1 MTFAELGLSP
11 EVLKAVEELGYASPT
26 PIQAKAIPVVLGGS
40 DVLAAAQTGTGKTA
54 AFTLPLLSRLRAHA
68 NNSASPAM
76 HPVRALILTPTREL
90 ADQVSAS
97 VAQYNKYLPLRSAVV
112 FGGVAMDPQK
122 EALRRGVEVLV
133 ATPGRL
139 LDHIEQKN
147 VMLNRVEMLILDEAD
162 RMLDMGFVQDI
173 RRIMSL
179 LPANRQTLL
188 FSATFAPEIKRLAA
202 DFMREP
208 ELVEVAR
215 QNATSENI
223 EQVVYAVDAARK
235 RHLLV
240 HLLQARSIAQ
250 VIVFCR
256 TRQGAEQLSRELK
269 RDGLAAEAIHG
280 DKAQSQRL
288 ETLSAFKDG
297 QVRVLVATDVAAR
310 GLDIEEL
317 PFVVNFELPNSP
329 EDYVH
334 RIGRTGRAGSK
345 GVALSLMGED
355 EQRQLEAIET
365 LIKQKLPPQTE
376 RRFWPSWM
384 PRPEREREV
393 AASAPVD
400 TVSSKRA
407 LAALSAA
414 PTRSTPS
421 TPAPLRR
428 FSHAALRGEPREIPA
443 LLLLP
448 RYR

>member
-26 PIQAKAIPVVLGGS
+26 PIQAAAIPVVLSGR
-40 DVLAAAQTGTGKTA
+40 DILAAAQTGTGKTA
-54 AFTLPLLSRLRAHA
+54 AFTLPLLSRLRVHA

-97 VAQYNKYLPLRSAVV
+97 VSQYNKYLPLRSTVV
-112 FGGVAMDPQK
+112 FGGMSMEPQK

-139 LDHIEQKN
+139 LDHIEQKT

-162 RMLDMGFVQDI
+162 RMLDMGFIQDI

-179 LPANRQTLL
+179 LPAGRQTLL
-188 FSATFAPEIKRLAA
+188 FSATFAPEIKKLAA
-202 DFMREP
+202 DFMRDP

-215 QNATSENI
+215 QNATSDTI

-240 HLLQARSIAQ
+240 HLLQARNIAQ

-256 TRQGAEQLSRELK
+256 TRQGAEQLTRELK

-345 GVALSLMGED
+345 GIALSLMGED
-355 EQRQLEAIET
+355 EQRQLEAIES
-365 LIKQKLPPQTE
+365 LIKQTLTPQTE
-376 RRFWPSWM
+376 KRFWPSWM
-384 PRPEREREV
+384 PRPERPEQVPV
-393 AASAPVD
+393 AS
-400 TVSSKRA
+400 VS
-407 LAALSAA
+407 AALSTSGAIAALAAA
-414 PTRSTPS
+414 PTRSTPV
-421 TPAPLRR
+421 TPVRMTHP
-428 FSHAALRGEPREIPA
+428 ALRGEPREIPA
-443 LLLLP
+443 LLLPP

>member
-26 PIQAKAIPVVLGGS
+26 PIQAAAIPVVLSGR
-40 DVLAAAQTGTGKTA
+40 DILAAAQTGTGKTA
-54 AFTLPLLSRLRAHA
+54 AFTLPLLSRLRVHA

-97 VAQYNKYLPLRSAVV
+97 VSQYNKYLPLRSTVV
-112 FGGVAMDPQK
+112 FGGMSMEPQK

-139 LDHIEQKN
+139 LDHIEQKT

-162 RMLDMGFVQDI
+162 RMLDMGFIQDI

-179 LPANRQTLL
+179 LPASRQTLL
-188 FSATFAPEIKRLAA
+188 FSATFAPEIKKLAA
-202 DFMREP
+202 DFMRDP

-215 QNATSENI
+215 QNATSDTI

-240 HLLQARSIAQ
+240 HLLQARNIAQ

-256 TRQGAEQLSRELK
+256 TRQGAEQLTRELK

-345 GVALSLMGED
+345 GIALSLMGED
-355 EQRQLEAIET
+355 EQRQLEAIES
-365 LIKQKLPPQTE
+365 LIKQTLTPQTE
-376 RRFWPSWM
+376 KRFWPSWM
-384 PRPEREREV
+384 PRPERPEL
-393 AASAPVD
+393 APVAS
-400 TVSSKRA
+400 VS
-407 LAALSAA
+407 AALSASGAIAALAAA
-414 PTRSTPS
+414 PTRSTPV
-421 TPAPLRR
+421 TPVRMTHP
-428 FSHAALRGEPREIPA
+428 ALRGEPREIPA
-443 LLLLP
+443 LLLPP

>member
-1 MTFAELGLSP
+1 
-11 EVLKAVEELGYASPT
+11 
-26 PIQAKAIPVVLGGS
+26 
-40 DVLAAAQTGTGKTA
+40 
-54 AFTLPLLSRLRAHA
+54 
-68 NNSASPAM
+68 
-76 HPVRALILTPTREL
+76 
-90 ADQVSAS
+90 
-97 VAQYNKYLPLRSAVV
+97 
-112 FGGVAMDPQK
+112 
-122 EALRRGVEVLV
+122 
-133 ATPGRL
+133 
-139 LDHIEQKN
+139 
-147 VMLNRVEMLILDEAD
+147 
-162 RMLDMGFVQDI
+162 
-173 RRIMSL
+173 
-179 LPANRQTLL
+179 
-188 FSATFAPEIKRLAA
+188 
-202 DFMREP
+202 MREP

-288 ETLSAFKDG
+288 ETRSAFKDG

-365 LIKQKLPPQTE
+365 LIKQKLPPQLPKCLLKE
-376 RRFWPSWM
+376 PYLADDCRIRNRR
-384 PRPEREREV
+384 
-393 AASAPVD
+393 
-400 TVSSKRA
+400 
-407 LAALSAA
+407 
-414 PTRSTPS
+414 
-421 TPAPLRR
+421 
-428 FSHAALRGEPREIPA
+428 
-443 LLLLP
+443 
-448 RYR
+448 

>member
-26 PIQAKAIPVVLGGS
+26 PIQAAAIPVVLSGR
-40 DVLAAAQTGTGKTA
+40 DILAAAQTGTGKTA

-97 VAQYNKYLPLRSAVV
+97 VAQYNKYLPLRSTVV
-112 FGGVAMDPQK
+112 FGGMSMEPQK

-139 LDHIEQKN
+139 LDHIEQKT

-162 RMLDMGFVQDI
+162 RMLDMGFIQDI

-179 LPANRQTLL
+179 LPASRQTLL
-188 FSATFAPEIKRLAA
+188 FSATFAPEIKKLAA
-202 DFMREP
+202 DFMRDP
-208 ELVEVAR
+208 DLVEVAR
-215 QNATSENI
+215 QNATSDTI

-240 HLLQARSIAQ
+240 HLLQVRSIAQ

-256 TRQGAEQLSRELK
+256 TRQGAEQLTRELK

-345 GVALSLMGED
+345 GIALSLMGED
-355 EQRQLEAIET
+355 EQRQLEAIES
-365 LIKQKLPPQTE
+365 LIKQTLTPQTE
-376 RRFWPSWM
+376 KRFWPSWM
-384 PRPEREREV
+384 PRPERPEQ
-393 AASAPVD
+393 APVAS
-400 TVSSKRA
+400 VSATLSASGAIAA
-407 LAALSAA
+407 LAAT
-414 PTRSTPS
+414 PTRSTPV
-421 TPAPLRR
+421 TPVRMTHP
-428 FSHAALRGEPREIPA
+428 ALRGEAREIPA
-443 LLLLP
+443 LLLPP

>member
-26 PIQAKAIPVVLGGS
+26 PIQAAAIPVVLSGR
-40 DVLAAAQTGTGKTA
+40 DILAAAQTGTGKTA

-97 VAQYNKYLPLRSAVV
+97 VAQYNKYLPLRSTVV
-112 FGGVAMDPQK
+112 FGGMSMEPQK

-139 LDHIEQKN
+139 LDHIEQKT

-162 RMLDMGFVQDI
+162 RMLDMGFIQDI

-179 LPANRQTLL
+179 LPASRQTLL
-188 FSATFAPEIKRLAA
+188 FSATFAPEIKKLAA
-202 DFMREP
+202 DFMRDP
-208 ELVEVAR
+208 DLVEVAR
-215 QNATSENI
+215 QNATSDTI

-240 HLLQARSIAQ
+240 HLLQARNIAQ

-256 TRQGAEQLSRELK
+256 TRQGAEQLTRELK

-345 GVALSLMGED
+345 GIALSLMGED
-355 EQRQLEAIET
+355 EQRQLEAIES
-365 LIKQKLPPQTE
+365 LIKQTLTPQTE
-376 RRFWPSWM
+376 KRFWPSWM
-384 PRPEREREV
+384 PRPERPEQ
-393 AASAPVD
+393 APVAS
-400 TVSSKRA
+400 VS
-407 LAALSAA
+407 AALSASGA
-414 PTRSTPS
+414 IAALAATPTRSTPV
-421 TPAPLRR
+421 TPVRMTHP
-428 FSHAALRGEPREIPA
+428 ALRGEAREIPA
-443 LLLLP
+443 LLLPP

>member
-26 PIQAKAIPVVLGGS
+26 PIQAAAIPVVLSGR
-40 DVLAAAQTGTGKTA
+40 DILAAAQTGTGKTA

-97 VAQYNKYLPLRSAVV
+97 VAQYNKYLPLRSTVV
-112 FGGVAMDPQK
+112 FGGMSMEPQK

-139 LDHIEQKN
+139 LDHIEQKT

-162 RMLDMGFVQDI
+162 RMLDMGFIQDI

-179 LPANRQTLL
+179 LPASRQTLL
-188 FSATFAPEIKRLAA
+188 FSATFAPEIKKLAA
-202 DFMREP
+202 DFMRDP
-208 ELVEVAR
+208 DLVEVAR
-215 QNATSENI
+215 QNATSDTI

-240 HLLQARSIAQ
+240 HLLQVRSIAQ

-256 TRQGAEQLSRELK
+256 TRQGAEQLTRELK

-345 GVALSLMGED
+345 GIALSLMGED
-355 EQRQLEAIET
+355 EQRQLEAIES
-365 LIKQKLPPQTE
+365 LIKQTLTPQTE
-376 RRFWPSWM
+376 KRFWPSWM
-384 PRPEREREV
+384 PRPERPEQ
-393 AASAPVD
+393 APVAS
-400 TVSSKRA
+400 VS
-407 LAALSAA
+407 AALSASGA
-414 PTRSTPS
+414 IAALAATPTRSTPV
-421 TPAPLRR
+421 TPVTPVRMT
-428 FSHAALRGEPREIPA
+428 HPALRGEAREIPA
-443 LLLLP
+443 LLLPP